1 MYLLTC
7 YTQHEALIQRVTYLL
22 ILHHFNRTA
31 IKCTIRKKD
40 SSPAALRGFAKKTI
54 SKNPRL
60 LWKGMGGSRS
70 HSNFLENLPKIAL
83 NQYCYFGVVYH
94 MYSVG
99 IYIAKRVGFF
109 VVI

>member
-1 MYLLTC
+1 
-7 YTQHEALIQRVTYLL
+7 
-22 ILHHFNRTA
+22 
-31 IKCTIRKKD
+31 
-40 SSPAALRGFAKKTI
+40 
-54 SKNPRL
+54 
-60 LWKGMGGSRS
+60 MGGSRS

-99 IYIAKRVGFF
+99 IYIEKRVGFF